1 MIKEV
6 FHLGNSKNPLLPRVL
21 RVLGPLRKKS
31 LSKEGSDKIVH
42 GFNKKVK
49 LVGGMT
55 TFISKLRVCY
65 DYFRSPNTSKVKKS
79 FVGAALLYFLIPT
92 DVIADWIPVL
102 GYLDDLT
109 ATLFIWK
116 ILANELEA
124 FQNKRTDSKIDMNG
138 E

>member
-1 MIKEV
+1 MAS
-6 FHLGNSKNPLLPRVL
+6 SKNPLLPRVL

-31 LSKEGSDKIVH
+31 LSKDGSEQIVN
-42 GFNKKVK
+42 GFNNKVK

-55 TFISKLRVCY
+55 TFIGKLRVCY
-65 DYFRSPNTSKVKKS
+65 NYFRSPNTSKVKKS

-92 DVIADWIPVL
+92 DVIADWIPVI

-116 ILANELEA
+116 ILADELDA
-124 FQNKRTDSKIDMNG
+124 FQNKHENPNKQIDS